1 MKIIKG
7 EKFSLTILNDTECIM
22 APTSKEI
29 SKFLVEKFGQ
39 EIPGITTPRIK
50 KLGLDI
56 GSPADAK
63 QDPLIPSPDDFRYFP
78 YRLIS
83 ATIVGS
89 GTWKATDFSDQK
101 VLKASIPLLNN
112 RPAYLNHI
120 AQVGTEIGTIGMCEW
135 TKEDGDMPSG
145 IDGPYVLDSVL
156 YPELCRKMLSPVS
169 PIQSSSVTVIFDWV
183 SSHEF
188 ENDWDFYQHVGETIN
203 GEEVRRIVTN
213 IHQYIESSLVYQGA
227 DPFAKMKNKDGN
239 GYLNIPLNRELI
251 SNSAFGDENPQVE
264 FFKETKRIYAISNFS
279 ADNVAK
285 LRKSVYL
292 KESTSS
298 EAKNEIDMSL
308 QKALALK
315 LNIPEAEITEEKIQS
330 LSFLST
336 EEFAAT
342 NTAKE
347 ALTAA
352 QAEVVNLKASV
363 EAKDGEI
370 VQLKTAAD
378 LAKPMVENGT
388 RFIES
393 LKAQALDSYRKEVS
407 LKKGTEDPIIV
418 KEIEDCFSIETLN
431 SKIKLFNGKLLDNF
445 AAHCTDC
452 GSEKVSFRSSE
463 SDNESKKKE
472 GSGTHL
478 YYN

>member
-1 MKIIKG
+1 MKIITG

-29 SKFLVEKFGQ
+29 SQFLVEKFGQ
-39 EIPGITTPRIK
+39 DIPGITTPRNK
-50 KLGLDI
+50 KLGLDV
-56 GSPADAK
+56 G
-63 QDPLIPSPDDFRYFP
+63 DPSTAPQNPLVPSPEDFLYFP

-83 ATIVGS
+83 ATTVGS

-120 AQVGTEIGTIGMCEW
+120 AQVGTEIGTVGTCEW
-135 TKEDGDMPSG
+135 TKQDGDMPAG

-227 DPFAKMKNKDGN
+227 DPYAKMKNKDGN

-251 SNSAFGDENPQVE
+251 SNSAFNDENQQVE
-264 FFKETKRIYAISNFS
+264 LFKETKRIYAISNFS
-279 ADNVAK
+279 ADNVGK

-292 KESTSS
+292 KQSTSS

-308 QKALALK
+308 QKAIALK
-315 LNIPEAEITEEKIQS
+315 LNIPESEITEEKIQS
-330 LSFLST
+330 LSFLSA
-336 EEFAAT
+336 EEFTAAGA
-342 NTAKE
+342 NKE
-347 ALTAA
+347 ALSAA
-352 QAEVVNLKASV
+352 QAEVVSLKASV

-370 VQLKTAAD
+370 VSLKAAAD

-388 RFIES
+388 KFIES
-393 LKAQALDSYRKEVS
+393 LRAQALDSYRKEVS
-407 LKKGTEDPIIV
+407 LKKSTEDPIII
-418 KEIEDCFSIETLN
+418 KEIEDSFSIEALN

-463 SDNESKKKE
+463 SDNESKKRE
-472 GSGTHL
+472 GSGSHL